1 MKQTQATAI
10 CPVTG
15 ISITLA
21 DIPALPLTL
30 EYSSPL
36 SHYRN
41 AIALAS
47 LSHKEFL
54 SLKNE
59 ITAAVILT
67 LLRATSLDG
76 DHLPA
81 VQKNKI
87 LAGIFAETAA
97 TAVTDLVHEF
107 RRIVESRSDKKWLS
121 ENLPHFAFSQE
132 TNLESLQQYCEDCR
146 SALYPAKEG
155 TLVTKDIL
163 ADLLEEERKEQARI
177 KKEEQARERKEFL
190 EGRPAS
196 FTTEQKTRIKQLAA
210 ELLNAG
216 VISKKAAS
224 VFTHIATASNASL
237 MSAEQKAQYVQY
249 LSDKEDDA
257 ADSLAI
263 IIASIKITPKNDV
276 TNLLAEGNES
286 VSERKPKQTLAEMLA
301 AAKARKEGKQT

>member
-10 CPVTG
+10 CPITG

-21 DIPALPLTL
+21 DIPALPFTM

-54 SLKNE
+54 PLKNE
-59 ITAAVILT
+59 IKAAVILA
-67 LLRATSLDG
+67 LLRATALDG

-81 VQKNKI
+81 VQKNRI

-97 TAVTDLVHEF
+97 TAVTDLVHEI

-132 TNLESLQQYCEDCR
+132 TNLESLEQYCEDCR

-155 TLVTKDIL
+155 TLVTKNIL
-163 ADLLEEERKEQARI
+163 ADLLAEEKKEQARTR
-177 KKEEQARERKEFL
+177 KEEQANK
-190 EGRPAS
+190 PAS

-216 VISKKAAS
+216 VISKKATS
-224 VFTHIATASNASL
+224 VFTHIATSNNAAL
-237 MSAEQKAQYVQY
+237 VSAEQKAQYVQY

-301 AAKARKEGKQT
+301 AAKARKESKK

>member
-1 MKQTQATAI
+1 MEQAKAKATAI
-10 CPVTG
+10 CPITG
-15 ISITLA
+15 ISVILM
-21 DIPALPLTL
+21 DIPALPFAL

-54 SLKNE
+54 PLKNE
-59 ITAAVILT
+59 IKAAVILA
-67 LLRATSLDG
+67 LLRATALDG

-81 VQKNKI
+81 VQRSRI
-87 LAGIFAETAA
+87 LVGIFAETAA
-97 TAVTDLVHEF
+97 TAVTDLVHEI

-132 TNLESLQQYCEDCR
+132 CNLESLQQYCEDCR
-146 SALYPAKEG
+146 SVLYPAKEG
-155 TLVTKDIL
+155 ALVTKDIL
-163 ADLLEEERKEQARI
+163 ADLLEEERKEQVRI
-177 KKEEQARERKEFL
+177 RKEEQQNK
-190 EGRPAS
+190 PAS
-196 FTTEQKTRIKQLAA
+196 FTTEQKTKIKQLAA

-216 VISKKAAS
+216 VISKKANA
-224 VFTHIATASNASL
+224 VFQHIASSSNIAL
-237 MSAEQKAQYVQY
+237 VSAEQKAQYVQY

-263 IIASIKITPKNDV
+263 ILASIKITPKNDI

-301 AAKARKEGKQT
+301 AAKARKEGNRNETR

>member
-10 CPVTG
+10 CPITG

-21 DIPALPLTL
+21 DIPALPFAL

-36 SHYRN
+36 AHYRN

-54 SLKNE
+54 PLTDE
-59 ITAAVILT
+59 IKAAVILT
-67 LLRATSLDG
+67 LLRAVALDG

-87 LAGIFAETAA
+87 LSGIFAETAA
-97 TAVTDLVHEF
+97 IVVTDLVHEI

-132 TNLESLQQYCEDCR
+132 TNLESLEQYCEDCR
-146 SALYPAKEG
+146 SALYPAREG

-163 ADLLEEERKEQARI
+163 ADLLAEEKREQARI
-177 KKEEQARERKEFL
+177 KKEEQANK
-190 EGRPAS
+190 PAS

-224 VFTHIATASNASL
+224 IFTHIATSNNAAL

-286 VSERKPKQTLAEMLA
+286 VSERKPKQTLTEMLA